1 MEWPIGI
8 GLAVLAILFLL
19 LERRW
24 VYRRGF
30 EDGQWRGMR
39 KILPELHPGEICR
52 IRFRLVLSRG
62 IRMYPGYVVEVLD
75 PQHPVL
81 CTRLAF
87 LDEKDIASSMAE
99 VYPGRYLIMDHF
111 WKATITTSPRE
122 QPAI

>member
-1 MEWPIGI
+1 MGWLIAGVFA
-8 GLAVLAILFLL
+8 LTAIIFL
-19 LERRW
+19 LERRRM
-24 VYRRGF
+24 YRKGL
-30 EDGQWRGMR
+30 EEGEWRGTR
-39 KILPELHPGEICR
+39 KVLPELRSGEICR